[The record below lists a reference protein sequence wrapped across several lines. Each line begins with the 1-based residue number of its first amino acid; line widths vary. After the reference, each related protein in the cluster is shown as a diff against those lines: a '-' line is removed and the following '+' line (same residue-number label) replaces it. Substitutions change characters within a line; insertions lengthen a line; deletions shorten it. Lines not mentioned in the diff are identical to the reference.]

1 MKTSLYNRAFFA
13 RDVYSRWKR
22 LVASAQDSITI
33 YSPYFD
39 SLVPSLLKANK
50 NIDPDKINIITD
62 FTAESLLEFPKQL
75 RTIKKM
81 IAEGLSVLTL
91 RGLHAKILLI
101 DDKYVS
107 IGSQNFTCQGRRNKE
122 ASAAPS
128 VPMEGTRFIATL
140 LDWRKRAEHVDEA
153 FVDLLL
159 SQLKHRIK
167 QHKELHEKAQTE
179 FDEIQEAYEDEQREA
194 MKRRLEKLEQQS
206 RIRMA
211 NGVIYASIQNVS
223 GETEFGGWQS
233 YNSLLSDYGHDMT
246 KWIIRKANGH
256 TQPYKLNRLS
266 MYPAIFA
273 DTLRMG
279 FARIGKTRITYIRTG
294 LQWNNKLLNV
304 GDLTLRVEI
313 NFPETKTKK
322 RNVVVKL
329 SDQFRGF
336 CEFSLLFT
344 GDSFTNIKHRYFRG
358 NQYWQDEHRAFIAT
372 LDNEFFGSTNAME
385 NFFARFFTD
394 FTYDELGRDHKNIK
408 DYLKGWR
415 YRLSIIQ
422 YQKNPFL
429 VIRKQ

>member
-1 MKTSLYNRAFFA
+1 MKKSLQHRAFWA
-13 RDVYSRWKR
+13 RDIYSKWKR

-39 SLVPSLLKANK
+39 GIVSSLLKAKK

-62 FTAESLLEFPKQL
+62 FTAESILELPRQL

-81 IAEGLSVLTL
+81 ISEGISVLTL
-91 RGLHAKILLI
+91 PGLHAKILLV
-101 DDKYVS
+101 DDKYVIS
-107 IGSQNFTCQGRRNKE
+107 GSQNFTCQGRRNKE
-122 ASAAPS
+122 ASAAPAS
-128 VPMEGTRFIATL
+128 AMEGTPFIATL
-140 LDWRKRAEHVDEA
+140 LDWRKRAEHMDEA

-159 SQLKHRIK
+159 SKLKNRIK
-167 QHKELHEKAQTE
+167 QHKELHVKSKTE
-179 FDEIQEAYEDEQREA
+179 FDEIQEAYEEEQREA
-194 MKRRLEKLEQQS
+194 LKRRLEKLEQQS
-206 RIRMA
+206 SIRMA
-211 NGVIYASIQNVS
+211 NGVIYATIQNVS
-223 GETEFGGWQS
+223 AETGS
-233 YNSLLSDYGHDMT
+233 YNSLLSDYSHDMT

-294 LQWNNKLLNV
+294 LKWDKDLNV
-304 GDLTLRVEI
+304 GDLNLRVEI

-322 RNVVVKL
+322 RNIVVKL
-329 SDQFRGF
+329 SDHFRSS

-344 GDSFTNIKHRYFRG
+344 GDSFTNIKHRYFKG
-358 NQYWQDEHRAFIAT
+358 YPSWEDEHKEFIAT
-372 LDNEFFGSTNAME
+372 IDNEFFGSTSALE
-385 NFFARFFTD
+385 KFFANFFTD
-394 FTYDELGRDHKNIK
+394 FTYAELYRDHKNIK